1 VRRNRRLRLERDL
14 RALQRLRPLLNPI
27 DPTRRKEEAMYDP
40 EHDEEAAY
48 CWICGDD
55 GHTAGLSCMT
65 AADML

>member
-1 VRRNRRLRLERDL
+1 MHE
-14 RALQRLRPLLNPI
+14 
-27 DPTRRKEEAMYDP
+27 P

-55 GHTAGLSCMT
+55 GHIAGLSYMT